1 VVVRDSDHYRFV
13 KDDPSVDTRRGFVLN
28 AIRRKHLSSRG
39 DPVLLFIDDEESII
53 DVLGKCSRLF
63 GYKAYGFT
71 RVRDALRWYQK
82 NADRVDLVCIDMKMP
97 EMNGCECF
105 KEIRAI
111 NPKQQVV
118 VMSGFT
124 EKREVERAL
133 TEGALR
139 FFEKPFEIETFFH
152 WIDDAVVSR
161 ARRDNNPNESFPQ
174 IEATVRR
181 DKIID

>member
-1 VVVRDSDHYRFV
+1 MKGNH
-13 KDDPSVDTRRGFVLN
+13 SVDTRRGFVLN
-28 AIRRKHLSSRG
+28 AIRRKQLSSRG

-124 EKREVERAL
+124 EKSEVERSL
-133 TEGALR
+133 REGALR
-139 FFEKPFEIETFFH
+139 FFEKPFEIEDFFH
-152 WIDDAVVSR
+152 WVDDAVAGR
-161 ARRDNNPNESFPQ
+161 ARGGSNPKEGFSQF
-174 IEATVRR
+174 EATVRR